1 MGACSTHRA
10 STLDA
15 EVVVGAEGRAS
26 LVSRKRLPLERLRV
40 TNTVPLVAQVR
51 LVTIVVLLLGMIAV
65 VGTRTA
71 LMVPNPSVVSAD
83 STMSTRHVVNQIL
96 QTMRQQRDKAR

>member
-83 STMSTRHVVNQIL
+83 STVSTRHVVNQIL
-96 QTMRQQRDKAR
+96 QTMRQQR